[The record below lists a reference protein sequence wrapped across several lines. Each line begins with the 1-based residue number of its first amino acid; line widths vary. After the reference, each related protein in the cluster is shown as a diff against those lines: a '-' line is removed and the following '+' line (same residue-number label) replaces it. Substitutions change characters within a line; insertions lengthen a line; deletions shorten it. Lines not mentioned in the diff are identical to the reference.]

1 MKCSKQLSLTILALL
16 VLLLVLRVSNGD
28 AQHSSPRFGTWK
40 LNVARSTIAVESAPK
55 LLIRTDE
62 PAGDGV
68 KVTYEG
74 IEADGSRI
82 AYSYTARY
90 DGKEYRPTGVG
101 MANGWD
107 TITVKRIDDYTFEA
121 TLKRAGQVVATT
133 KNEVSK
139 DGQTMTTTANGTS
152 VSVWDRQ

>member
-1 MKCSKQLSLTILALL
+1 MEDDVGTQP
-16 VLLLVLRVSNGD
+16 VHGGD
-28 AQHSSPRFGTWK
+28 P
-40 LNVARSTIAVESAPK
+40 
-55 LLIRTDE
+55 DE

-74 IEADGSRI
+74 LEADGSRI

-101 MANGWD
+101 MANGWE

-133 KNEVSK
+133 KNVVSK
-139 DGQTMTTTANGTS
+139 DGKTMTTTTNGTS
-152 VSVWDRQ
+152 VSFWERQ